1 MRAAPAR
8 GFAGARHGSGAIEFA
23 ILAPVLLILATGCV
37 GLAQLIRA
45 RTDVQKAAQTMAQLI
60 ATQTTVSTAEIDD
73 FCQGARDEL
82 IPFPAAGLQLS
93 IASVTRATASGS
105 ARVDWNDTSCGNG
118 AAIAAPATL
127 AAGVVPAAGDSAIVV
142 QASYVFHNPLTLVL
156 PSVFSITTVAYA
168 HPRANTTVH
177 HT

>member
-1 MRAAPAR
+1 MRAAPTPGLAVACR
-8 GFAGARHGSGAIEFA
+8 ASGAIEFA

-60 ATQTTVSTAEIDD
+60 ATQTSVSAAEVAD

-82 IPFPAAGLQLS
+82 SPFPTAGLQLS
-93 IASVTRATASGS
+93 VASVTRAAATGTAG
-105 ARVDWNDTSCGNG
+105 VDWNDTSCGGG

-127 AAGVVPAAGDSAIVV
+127 AAGLVTAAGDSAIVV
-142 QASYVFHNPLTLVL
+142 QASYVFNNPLALVL
-156 PSVFSITTVAYA
+156 PSAFSITTVAFA
-168 HPRANTTVH
+168 RPRGNTTVP

>member
-1 MRAAPAR
+1 MRAAPAHGLLAACR
-8 GFAGARHGSGAIEFA
+8 GSGAIEFA

-60 ATQTTVSTAEIDD
+60 ATQTSVSTAAVGD

-82 IPFPAAGLQLS
+82 SPFPTAGLQLS
-93 IASVTRATASGS
+93 VASVTRATTSGS
-105 ARVDWNDTSCGNG
+105 AGVDWNDTSCGGG
-118 AAIAAPATL
+118 AAIPAPATL
-127 AAGVVPAAGDSAIVV
+127 AAGLVTAAGDSAIVV
-142 QASYVFHNPLTLVL
+142 QANYAFHNPLALVL
-156 PSVFSITTVAYA
+156 PSVFSITTVAFA
-168 HPRANTTVH
+168 RPRGNTTVP